1 MRRCNAHDAPLVI
14 RELRACENLA
24 YYIQTFIYIHLLPM
38 RKEKKEGSIYQKTCS
53 YRNWKCFQLSFLF
66 SRTLKK
72 RKRNSFHKILLIA
85 IFYTEIISF
94 FENSTKLLLSVLQV
108 SPVLNGVWFF
118 RLFLHLFQS
127 NTTFLTTNKNNFDFC
142 SVENITS

>member
-85 IFYTEIISF
+85 IYSIQKSFHFSKIPLNFCFQYFKFLQYWMVCDFFDFSYTYFSQIPLFWQQIKIISIF
-94 FENSTKLLLSVLQV
+94 A
-108 SPVLNGVWFF
+108 VW
-118 RLFLHLFQS
+118 
-127 NTTFLTTNKNNFDFC
+127 K
-142 SVENITS
+142 I